1 MVKPS
6 VKIPESDI
14 RDAMLTTLAYT
25 YDDKLPAYDN
35 FKKAILTG
43 NTDHLSEYSKISYKA
58 LRRRGMLHARFVYN
72 KKMNNFWLWLAGG
85 GTLAHYLKAHGLVV
99 KEDKVSL
106 SIPMR
111 KLEWTK
117 ELLNEYLIKLIRE
130 LEQEFS
136 LEGIKIKP
144 NVSKLSKSLLDFSS
158 ATLKN

>member
-1 MVKPS
+1 MAKQS
-6 VKIPESDI
+6 VKIPENDI
-14 RDAMLTTLAYT
+14 REAMLTTLAYT

-58 LRRRGMLHARFVYN
+58 LRRRGMIHARFVYN
-72 KKMNNFWLWLAGG
+72 KKLNNFWLWLAGG
-85 GTLAHYLKAHGLVV
+85 GTLADHLKSKGLIV
-99 KEDKVSL
+99 KEDRVYFSKALRGLNWNSESL
-106 SIPMR
+106 N
-111 KLEWTK
+111 KYLT
-117 ELLNEYLIKLIRE
+117 ELVNELGQK
-130 LEQEFS
+130 FS

>member
-1 MVKPS
+1 MAKQS

-14 RDAMLTTLAYT
+14 REAMLTTLAYT
-25 YDDKLPAYDN
+25 YDDKLPAYEN

-58 LRRRGMLHARFVYN
+58 LRRRGMIHARFVYN
-72 KKMNNFWLWLAGG
+72 KKLNNFWLWLAGG
-85 GTLAHYLKAHGLVV
+85 GTLADHLKSKGLIVTKDSV
-99 KEDKVSL
+99 YFSAL
-106 SIPMR
+106 LR
-111 KLEWTK
+111 KLPWTK
-117 ELLNEYLIKLIRE
+117 ESLNKYLTKLIQE

-144 NVSKLSKSLLDFSS
+144 NASRLSKSLLDFSS